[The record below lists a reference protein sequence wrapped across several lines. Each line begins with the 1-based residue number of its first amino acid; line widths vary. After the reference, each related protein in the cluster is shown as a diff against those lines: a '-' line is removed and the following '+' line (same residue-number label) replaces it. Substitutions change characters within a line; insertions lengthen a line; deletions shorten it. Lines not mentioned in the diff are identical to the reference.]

1 MLSYLICS
9 TVYTLR
15 AARLIFLNAVDLC
28 VYLSLSHF
36 LPFVRSSNGIYVCS
50 CCLNVVVVCC
60 EENRKIWF
68 GFRLFFDYS
77 IHNFFFAWSVSFS
90 KAHTIISFYDDW
102 SSSHAFS
109 LTLSLVQFQLH
120 SFLRL
125 VRNERSTNWDCESWW
140 RWVHSDCI
148 LIFLQCFIPFF
159 INIS

>member
-9 TVYTLR
+9 TVYALR

-36 LPFVRSSNGIYVCS
+36 LAFFRSSNGIYVCS

-60 EENRKIWF
+60 EENRKICF
-68 GFRLFFDYS
+68 MIIRYTT
-77 IHNFFFAWSVSFS
+77 FFAWSVSFS

-125 VRNERSTNWDCESWW
+125 VRNERSTNWDCESWR

-159 INIS
+159 INIW